1 MARSIAVARSTR
13 RSESSAPARK
23 SSSKT
28 GTSKGAAR
36 RSSTTRKAGARSV
49 PVVAKPARKVTARR
63 RPTASPIA
71 RVVTQREAPKATR
84 RFVTAVSVCM
94 VLALGVMFVVVAVQT
109 HIAETQMKIDKINA
123 QIAGERAR
131 YDELRLERSSLREP
145 GALVSQATAIGM
157 IPGNGVKFTSV
168 DPVTVAQVLVATG
181 GVDPELL
188 ANAHDPLANYGAVK
202 ATVGDRP

>member
-1 MARSIAVARSTR
+1 MARSVAVARSSRQPARATTTSKPVTR
-13 RSESSAPARK
+13 RTP
-23 SSSKT
+23 T
-28 GTSKGAAR
+28 
-36 RSSTTRKAGARSV
+36 
-49 PVVAKPARKVTARR
+49 VAKPTRKVTARR
-63 RPTASPIA
+63 RPTPASPIA

-84 RFVTAVSVCM
+84 RFVTVVSACM

-109 HIAETQMKIDKINA
+109 HIAETQMKIDRLNS
-123 QIAGERAR
+123 QIADERAR

-145 GALVSQATAIGM
+145 ALLVSQATSIGM

-168 DPVTVAQVLVATG
+168 DPLTVAQVLVATG

-188 ANAHDPLANYGAVK
+188 TNAHDPLANYGAVK

>member
-13 RSESSAPARK
+13 RSESSAPART

-28 GTSKGAAR
+28 STAKGTAR

-63 RPTASPIA
+63 RPVASPI
-71 RVVTQREAPKATR
+71 TQREAPKATR
-84 RFVTAVSVCM
+84 RFVNTVSACM

-145 GALVSQATAIGM
+145 GALVSQATSIGM

-188 ANAHDPLANYGAVK
+188 ANDRDPLANYGAVK